1 LAKIKIETLPLIG
14 GDGACTFR
22 EVVLEVEEAVQET
35 FELME
40 LADVYAV
47 SKLVEKFDERSEPL
61 DSGFDF
67 GLEDLDAIF
76 ALNFLEVDKNRL
88 RSNRSGRGGRGGR
101 ETIGEGDG

>member
-1 LAKIKIETLPLIG
+1 LAKIKVETLPLIRR
-14 GDGACTFR
+14 DSARVLR
-22 EVVLEVEEAVQET
+22 EVVLKVEEAVQET
-35 FELME
+35 LKLMK

-47 SKLVEKFDERSEPL
+47 SELVEKFDERSKPL
-61 DSGFDF
+61 DGGFDF